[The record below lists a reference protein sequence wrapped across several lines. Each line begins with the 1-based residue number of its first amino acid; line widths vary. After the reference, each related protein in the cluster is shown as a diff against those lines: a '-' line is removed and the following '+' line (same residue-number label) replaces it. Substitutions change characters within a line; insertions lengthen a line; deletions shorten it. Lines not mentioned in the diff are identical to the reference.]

1 MKNILTVSALA
12 LSIFI
17 CAPAYSHEEGNG
29 MEMMKS
35 SPNAAVE
42 PFDIQYLD
50 TMAEHHREGIKM
62 FKMAIEKSDNQEI
75 KDMAQKMIDDQE
87 EEIPELKAMRNDIQ
101 PSAPE
106 AINMKMPGMMSMDMK
121 ELETTSGA
129 AFDHAFLDMTIKHHQ
144 GAVDMSKNALKS
156 AQNKSVKDKAQV
168 IIDMQGKEIAK
179 MKDMREAMK

>member
-1 MKNILTVSALA
+1 MKNILTVSVLA
-12 LSIFI
+12 LSILI
-17 CAPAYSHEEGNG
+17 AAPAYSHEEGNG
-29 MEMMKS
+29 MGMMTS
-35 SPNAAVE
+35 SPHAAE
-42 PFDIQYLD
+42 APFDIQYLD

-62 FKMAIEKSDNQEI
+62 FQMAIEKSENQEI
-75 KDMAQKMIDDQE
+75 KTMAQKMIDDQKK
-87 EEIPELKAMRNDIQ
+87 EIPELKSMRDDIQ

-106 AINMKMPGMMSMDMK
+106 AVNMEMPGMMSMDMK
-121 ELETTSGA
+121 ALDAKSGS